1 MHFSLQINW
10 IKIKNL
16 LWNQKTDNGG
26 KRKEKR
32 RKKGFEIKIK
42 IATFVKL
49 LITLFLINIG
59 KSWARVSLWL
69 FCQLIGIFSFRHL
82 ASLMSSSVKLGWL
95 LLPDLIFD
103 QIMLIIGLCV
113 TQKCSM
119 FASRCAK
126 LGGRESWKAFGRVQR
141 RVGELLLK
149 EELKWATWVLRTFL
163 LTKS

>member
-59 KSWARVSLWL
+59 KS
-69 FCQLIGIFSFRHL
+69 
-82 ASLMSSSVKLGWL
+82 
-95 LLPDLIFD
+95 
-103 QIMLIIGLCV
+103 
-113 TQKCSM
+113 
-119 FASRCAK
+119 
-126 LGGRESWKAFGRVQR
+126 
-141 RVGELLLK
+141 
-149 EELKWATWVLRTFL
+149 
-163 LTKS
+163 